1 MESFP
6 PQCGSP
12 NLTLAGVTADQLDT
26 LSDDEDIT
34 IQTDQGISW
43 TDQTITVFGRMV
55 DDELVIDTLTPG

>member
-1 MESFP
+1 MWFTQSDP
-6 PQCGSP
+6 P
-12 NLTLAGVTADQLDT
+12 GVTADQLDT
-26 LSDDEDIT
+26 LSDNEDIT